1 MASASRHGGQI
12 AAVAVML
19 LAVACGGSGDPPE
32 TERAG
37 GGGVSHVDDVVPVAE
52 YGFTPY
58 QSGGEGRTEE
68 RVTYGWVVQ
77 NISDQVAVGVRVHV
91 TFYDEAGDEIE
102 ELRDDEEFGVVLPG
116 RPIGGGDDRASTGGR
131 IATDM
136 GVAVTYVA
144 ALDTM
149 EGGRYRGLE
158 HGDPVTVPERSS
170 PQRRT
175 WTLAITNTYD
185 IPLTPV
191 VHHVLRS
198 PDGAIVGGVAER
210 PVGQPVQPGAAVP
223 AEVAYDLAFPDL
235 AETVP
240 ELYVDAAVPWPTVAD
255 PVWEQAGA

>member
-1 MASASRHGGQI
+1 MF
-12 AAVAVML
+12 
-19 LAVACGGSGDPPE
+19 LAIACGRSGDPE

-37 GGGVSHVDDVVPVAE
+37 GSGPGADGGAASHVDDILPVAE

-58 QSGGEGRTEE
+58 RSGGEGRTEE
-68 RVTYGWVVQ
+68 RVTHGWVVQ
-77 NISDQVAVGVRVHV
+77 NISGQVAVGVRVHV
-91 TFYDEAGDEIE
+91 TFYDGAGDEIE
-102 ELRDDEEFGVVLPG
+102 ELRDDEELGVVLPG

-144 ALDTM
+144 ALDTV
-149 EGGRYRGLE
+149 EGGRYRQPPGPYRALA
-158 HGDPVTVPERSS
+158 HGDPVTDLARSS

-210 PVGQPVQPGAAVP
+210 PVDQPVQPGAAAT
-223 AEVAYDLAFPDL
+223 AEVAYDLGFPDL
-235 AETVP
+235 ADAVP
-240 ELYVDAAVPWPTVAD
+240 EVYVDAAFPWPTVAD
-255 PVWEQAGA
+255 PAWQEAGA